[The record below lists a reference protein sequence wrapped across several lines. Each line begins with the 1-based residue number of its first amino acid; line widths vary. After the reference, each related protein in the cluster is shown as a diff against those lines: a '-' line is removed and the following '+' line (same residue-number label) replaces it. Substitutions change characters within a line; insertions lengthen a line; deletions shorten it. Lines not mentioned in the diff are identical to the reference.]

1 MMKSVP
7 LHYRASLLLFMLLV
21 GSYTQQSLG
30 ASNTDAVVALVR
42 QEHSQAR
49 NEFDVFYD
57 KAIETLYNFAH
68 NLSDGKMLNHYIK
81 DLKHLCKQLG
91 TIAHSFHDHT
101 IRHAVHKLQK
111 DFTEFVEILHANQ
124 SAGAN
129 VILIRLGLRKD
140 LLSLIPAEAQWS
152 EDLVCDAIRKRC
164 KK

>member
-7 LHYRASLLLFMLLV
+7 LHYRASLLLLMLFV
-21 GSYTQQSLG
+21 GSYTQQSFG
-30 ASNTDAVVALVR
+30 ASNTDEVVALVR

-49 NEFDVFYD
+49 KEFDAIIHKTVQALYD
-57 KAIETLYNFAH
+57 FAH
-68 NLSDGKMLNHYIK
+68 NTADGKTLSHYIK
-81 DLKHLCKQLG
+81 EMKHISKQLG
-91 TIAHSFHDHT
+91 TIAHSFHDHA

-111 DFTEFVEILHANQ
+111 DFNEFIDILHANQ

-140 LLSLIPAEAQWS
+140 LLSLIPADAQWS
-152 EDLVCDAIRKRC
+152 EELVCDAIRKRC

>member
-7 LHYRASLLLFMLLV
+7 LHYRTSLLLFMLLV
-21 GSYTQQSLG
+21 GSYAQQSFG
-30 ASNTDAVVALVR
+30 ASNTDQVIALVR

-49 NEFDVFYD
+49 NEFDACVE
-57 KAIETLYNFAH
+57 KTIGTLH
-68 NLSDGKMLNHYIK
+68 NLVHNLTDGKTLNHYIK
-81 DLKHLCKQLG
+81 ELKHLSKQLG
-91 TIAHSFHDHT
+91 SIAHSFHDHA

-111 DFTEFVEILHANQ
+111 DFTEFVDILHANQ

-140 LLSLIPAEAQWS
+140 LLSLIPSEAQWS
-152 EDLVCDAIRKRC
+152 EDLVCEAIRKRC